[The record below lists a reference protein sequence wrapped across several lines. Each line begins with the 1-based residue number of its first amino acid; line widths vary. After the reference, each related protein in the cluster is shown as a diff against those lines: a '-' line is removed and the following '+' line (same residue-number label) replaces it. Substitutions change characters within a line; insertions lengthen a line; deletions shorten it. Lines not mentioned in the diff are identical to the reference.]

1 MLKFRKLDR
10 EEINNL
16 PLEAYSG
23 EVKLVTSKKEV
34 DEAFVDLSKEKVLGF
49 DTETQPAF
57 NKGEHYN
64 PSILQLAS
72 EKCVYIIHLNK
83 INLIEPLKNILSNH
97 NIIKSGVA
105 IRQDIIEL
113 NRLSNFTDKSFVDL
127 GDIARKNNIPHHGLR
142 GLAALLLGFRISK
155 QARISNWGSPEL
167 SNKQLIYAATD
178 AWVGLQLYSK
188 LKELGFINQI

>member
-1 MLKFRKLDR
+1 MYRKLDR

-16 PLEAYSG
+16 PLEAYNG
-23 EVKLVTSKKEV
+23 EIKLITSREDV
-34 DEAFVDLSKEKVLGF
+34 NEAFSHLSNENVLGF

-57 NKGEHYN
+57 NKGERYN
-64 PSILQLAS
+64 PSILQLAT

-83 INLIEPLKNILSNH
+83 TNLSDPIKHILSNH

-113 NRLSNFTDKSFVDL
+113 NRLSNFTDKSFIDL

-142 GLAALLLGFRISK
+142 GLTALLLGFRISK
-155 QARISNWGSPEL
+155 QARISNWGTPKL
-167 SNKQLIYAATD
+167 SHKQLIYAATD
-178 AWVGLQLYSK
+178 AWVGLKLYSK
-188 LKELGFINQI
+188 FKELGFIN